1 MARTIVNHA
10 EEEMNNMA
18 TIIKFVTQQRWEY
31 DFPLTRETELRK
43 DLKLWGDD
51 AVEFIIAFSA
61 EYDVDISSFDMNK
74 YFPSEGDAILP
85 AIRRLLSM
93 QKKREYTVLTL
104 GDLEQAIDKGKL
116 D

>member
-1 MARTIVNHA
+1 
-10 EEEMNNMA
+10 MA
-18 TIIKFVTQQRWEY
+18 TIINFVTQQRWEY

-61 EYDVDISSFDMNK
+61 EYDVDISSFDMNN

>member
-10 EEEMNNMA
+10 EEDMNYME
-18 TIIKFVTQQRWEY
+18 IIIYFVTKQRWEY
-31 DFPLTRETELRK
+31 DFPLTRDTELRK

-61 EYDVDISSFDMNK
+61 EFDVDISSFDMNK
-74 YFPSEGDAILP
+74 YFPPEGDAMLP
-85 AIRRLLSM
+85 AILRLLSM
-93 QKKREYTVLTL
+93 QKKQEYTVLTL

>member
-10 EEEMNNMA
+10 EKEMNYME
-18 TIIKFVTQQRWEY
+18 IIINFVTKQRWEY
-31 DFPLTRETELRK
+31 NFPLTRDTELRK

-61 EYDVDISSFDMNK
+61 EFDVDISSFDINK
-74 YFPSEGDAILP
+74 YFPPEGDAILP

-93 QKKREYTVLTL
+93 KKKQEYTVLTL